1 MMKPRLT
8 QLSWEKERTRTVG
21 AVLAAALLLG
31 TGAACTSDGS
41 SSEPSADTSSGPSS
55 APESTGVVQ
64 ASGSG
69 EGELPQGGEKANLD
83 PAEFTIEIDNP
94 YWPMTPGNRWVY
106 EEIDT
111 DGTVQKVVVTVTDK
125 TKMIAN
131 GIEARVV
138 RDVVSSE
145 GELVE
150 VTDDW
155 YAQDATGNIWY
166 LGEETAEYEN
176 GKPVSTSGSFE
187 AGVDGA
193 EAGIAMPANPED
205 GMAYRQEYYKGEAED
220 RAEVLSLDEKAEVK
234 FGYFKATLMTKDLV
248 PTEPKVSEHKFYAKG
263 VGPVLT
269 LDISGGTGREELLS
283 FRQG

>member
-1 MMKPRLT
+1 MKTRLT
-8 QLSWEKERTRTVG
+8 HLSWEKERRRTVG
-21 AVLAAALLLG
+21 AVLAAALLVG

-41 SSEPSADTSSGPSS
+41 GSEPSADTSSKPSS
-55 APESTGVVQ
+55 APDSTGVAQ

-69 EGELPQGGEKANLD
+69 EAELPQGSEKANLD
-83 PAEFTIEIDNP
+83 PAEFTTEIDNP
-94 YWPMTPGNRWVY
+94 YWPMTAGNRWVY

-138 RDVVSSE
+138 RDVASCAYQSTSGTSVR
-145 GELVE
+145 
-150 VTDDW
+150 
-155 YAQDATGNIWY
+155 
-166 LGEETAEYEN
+166 
-176 GKPVSTSGSFE
+176 PVSTSGSFE

-193 EAGIAMPANPED
+193 EAGIAMPANPQD

-220 RAEVLSLDEKAEVK
+220 RAEVLSLDEKAEVP
-234 FGYFKATLMTKDLV
+234 FGYFKTTLMTKDLV

-269 LDISGGTGREELLS
+269 LDIAAGTGREELLS
-283 FRQG
+283 YRSG

>member
-1 MMKPRLT
+1 MKTRLT
-8 QLSWEKERTRTVG
+8 HHSREKERTRTLG
-21 AVLAAALLLG
+21 AVLAGALLVG
-31 TGAACTSDGS
+31 TGAACSSDETTSDPGNES
-41 SSEPSADTSSGPSS
+41 SSEPR
-55 APESTGVVQ
+55 APASTGVEP
-64 ASGSG
+64 AGEPSSG
-69 EGELPQGGEKANLD
+69 EGDLPQGSEQVELD
-83 PAEFTIEIDNP
+83 PAEFMTEIDNP
-94 YWPMTPGNRWVY
+94 YWPMAPGNRWVY
-106 EEIDT
+106 REIDT

-138 RDVVSSE
+138 HDVVSSQ

-155 YAQDATGNIWY
+155 YAQDAAGNVWY

-193 EAGIAMPANPED
+193 QAGIAMPANPQD

-220 RAEVLSLDEKAEVK
+220 RAEVLSLDEKAEVP
-234 FGYFKATLMTKDLV
+234 FGYYKATLMTKDLV
-248 PTEPKVSEHKFYAKG
+248 PTEPKVSEHKFYAEG

-269 LDISGGTGREELLS
+269 LDIAGGTGREELLS